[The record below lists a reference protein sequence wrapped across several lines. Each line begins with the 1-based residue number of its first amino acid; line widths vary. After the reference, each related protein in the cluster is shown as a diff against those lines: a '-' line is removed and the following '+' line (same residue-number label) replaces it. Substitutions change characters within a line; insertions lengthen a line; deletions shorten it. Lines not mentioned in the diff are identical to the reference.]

1 MMLMLRCLVRSL
13 QVLGDK
19 VEKVGVTNRLT
30 DSPAV
35 VVSSKFGWSANMER
49 IMRSQVGTTIAGG
62 LCSAQRPP
70 CTRSPKDPRLC
81 CLHSPGR
88 VARRVPAAAGAGGGG
103 GPACLPA
110 CLPARFASH
119 LHVCL
124 CLLLQAMGDA
134 RAAEYMKGRRNLEV
148 NPAHPIIQ
156 SLKGK
161 VALDSRYELRAVP
174 TPLYCHAVCR
184 VCVGLGLGSEV
195 GGRRA
200 LVIG

>member
-110 CLPARFASH
+110 CLPARFASLRFASLRFASLRFAS
-119 LHVCL
+119 LHISTCACVSC
-124 CLLLQAMGDA
+124 
-134 RAAEYMKGRRNLEV
+134 
-148 NPAHPIIQ
+148 
-156 SLKGK
+156 
-161 VALDSRYELRAVP
+161 
-174 TPLYCHAVCR
+174 CR
-184 VCVGLGLGSEV
+184 PWAT
-195 GGRRA
+195 RA
-200 LVIG
+200 LQST